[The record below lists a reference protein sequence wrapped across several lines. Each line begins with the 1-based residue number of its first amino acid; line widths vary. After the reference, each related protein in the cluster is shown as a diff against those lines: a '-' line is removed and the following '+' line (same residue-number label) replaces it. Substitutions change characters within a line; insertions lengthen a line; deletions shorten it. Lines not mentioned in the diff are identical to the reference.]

1 MVIHE
6 KYEVLEILGKGGSG
20 VVYKVL
26 EKGSERILA
35 VKEIALSCTKE
46 RDFPARE
53 ARIMKECFH
62 PALPVILESFRRG
75 NCYYIVMEYVEGMT
89 LKEYVEKQGRLSLEL
104 TVKLG
109 TALSEALSY
118 LHTRNQP
125 IVYGDL
131 KPENLIL
138 TKEGK
143 LRLLDFGTAEWE
155 TEQGN
160 AAGCYASPG
169 YAAPEQKRGKKAEI
183 TSDIYSFGAMLHY
196 MLTGEDPCRPPYIR
210 RKLRDCD
217 GAFPKGLERLVER
230 CLMEN
235 PEDRYQSVTAVID
248 LLQKY
253 GKKEHSAKMFLW
265 ANRIVGGF
273 LGVASVC
280 FGFFAFARGRQGI
293 SFRENAALF
302 ECILFAVFA
311 IFWRI
316 SAMGNGRNRYAY
328 RLEKNVWKTDKQGV
342 GFFLLCLGFLLA
354 GCVSFGFGVKA
365 GRQEERLP
373 VTIYDESGCKVCLQ
387 EESVYP
393 LSGAFRLEVPAEC
406 FPSGQVSRVTVT
418 LTNSVSEEVLVRQ
431 FAICPR
437 KSSIEN

>member
-1 MVIHE
+1 
-6 KYEVLEILGKGGSG
+6 
-20 VVYKVL
+20 
-26 EKGSERILA
+26 
-35 VKEIALSCTKE
+35 
-46 RDFPARE
+46 
-53 ARIMKECFH
+53 
-62 PALPVILESFRRG
+62 
-75 NCYYIVMEYVEGMT
+75 
-89 LKEYVEKQGRLSLEL
+89 
-104 TVKLG
+104 
-109 TALSEALSY
+109 
-118 LHTRNQP
+118 
-125 IVYGDL
+125 
-131 KPENLIL
+131 
-138 TKEGK
+138 
-143 LRLLDFGTAEWE
+143 
-155 TEQGN
+155 
-160 AAGCYASPG
+160 
-169 YAAPEQKRGKKAEI
+169 
-183 TSDIYSFGAMLHY
+183 
-196 MLTGEDPCRPPYIR
+196 
-210 RKLRDCD
+210 
-217 GAFPKGLERLVER
+217 
-230 CLMEN
+230 MEN